1 MVPDSLEGLS
11 QARRADRLEQVI
23 QSAGFESVNGMV
35 VESSNEYNCW
45 SVAGF
50 QRVKD
55 VEAIHVRHLDVEQ
68 HQIGLMFFHGAH
80 DRSAVAAFACDFNVL
95 LFLEQPS

>member
-1 MVPDSLEGLS
+1 M
-11 QARRADRLEQVI
+11 I
-23 QSAGFESVNGMV
+23 
-35 VESSNEYNCW
+35 VESSNEYDCY

-68 HQIGLMFFHGAH
+68 HKVRLMFFHGAH
-80 DRSAVAAFACDFNVL
+80 DRSAIAAFACDLNVL
-95 LFLEQPS
+95 FFLKQPA